1 MWYFGCCKQINKYM
15 FGKTEE
21 SEFDDIGP
29 DSLKNDN
36 KGKVEIPSGSNLD
49 SPPNKYGIGFFF

>member
-1 MWYFGCCKQINKYM
+1 M

-21 SEFDDIGP
+21 REFDDIGP

-36 KGKVEIPSGSNLD
+36 KEKVEIPSGSNLD
-49 SPPNKYGIGFFF
+49 SPPNKYGIDFF